1 MPFGWEQTPALVVK
15 YLDMQKWHPIVV
27 LLLGSI
33 FIGCLGDDVFEEV
46 KYRPILQP
54 PLVTFKAQAPGNLIA
69 QWAPSPTDTQT
80 NFQGYYVELHES
92 IQDST
97 FEIDELANLVSTAH
111 VPKSDTFYV
120 FQNIPKGR
128 YTLSVWGER
137 VPNPDN
143 PDSIVLSQFAARYS
157 FSFDTDPVE
166 APKVFL
172 AQSRGQANVVVYWQ
186 ASASVTQPGMVG
198 YILRYRDNTKS
209 NSEIYTLRIPGKGP
223 APQTLSLN
231 LLSTS
236 SQGYET
242 PYKIWIKSIR
252 NDSTESADSMIIVW
266 SGAHLLGPNQ
276 PIVLIGKK
284 IFIGQTNSM
293 YEIKELD
300 DPSAQI
306 GVTAVDSTIT
316 LEAFQGAKFS
326 QQIDVTTLDSMFF
339 SRPIPDSAYTET
351 TLTLPRNPASS
362 VCIYVLFARN
372 TLDNSQARARIM
384 FLRDPG
390 GTLIF
395 GNAVRV
401 EARFQPG
408 SPPYFLPYF

>member
-1 MPFGWEQTPALVVK
+1 
-15 YLDMQKWHPIVV
+15 MQKWHPIVV

-80 NFQGYYVELHES
+80 NFKGYYVELYES
-92 IQDST
+92 VQDSDPT
-97 FEIDELANLVSTAH
+97 IEIDSVFNLFRTAH
-111 VPKSDTFYV
+111 VPKSDTFFV
-120 FQNIPKGR
+120 FQDIPPGR
-128 YTLSVWGER
+128 YSLWVYGER
-137 VPNPDN
+137 IPDPDN
-143 PDSIVLSQFAARYS
+143 PDSIVLSQFPARYS
-157 FSFDTDPVE
+157 FWFDVTPVE
-166 APKVFL
+166 APKVFQ
-172 AQSRGQANVVVYWQ
+172 AQSRGQGNVVVYWE
-186 ASASVTQPGMVG
+186 ASPSVTQPGMAG
-198 YILRYRDNTKS
+198 YLLRYRDDTKS
-209 NSEIYTLRIPGKGP
+209 NSEIYTLRIPGKGT
-223 APQTLSLN
+223 APQIFPLILPN
-231 LLSTS
+231 TS
-236 SQGYET
+236 PEGYEI
-242 PYKIWIKSIR
+242 PYKFWIKSVR
-252 NDSTESADSMIIVW
+252 NDSTESADSLILVW
-266 SGAHLLGPNQ
+266 SGARALGLNQ
-276 PIVLIGKK
+276 PIVQIGKK
-284 IFIGQTNSM
+284 IFVGQTNNT

-306 GVTAVDSTIT
+306 GVTAADSTIT

-351 TLTLPRNPASS
+351 TLTLPRNPASN